1 MTNLHLISQSSQSDG
16 KVCEF
21 HIKKDKFKNIF
32 QTPVYR
38 MMPNQTEE
46 SERLHFQNGTGDSI
60 NNSAIQ
66 INVSV
71 MIAHFVCCVIGIPLN
86 VFIVSVIVSMRRLRS
101 KPRNILLLG
110 LILSNLSAF
119 LPVLMEFAYLH
130 FPSLAL
136 CKTYV
141 AISGLP
147 YILFLIHTLQ
157 ALVDRYTAIAYPLWH
172 FNQVTTVLIVRCQIA
187 ASLIASFV
195 YKFPYVAQ
203 YLPLSCELQ
212 WPQEFNVIA
221 VTLLTLFSSCILA
234 HVIVYRQ
241 TRRVLANYVPKGWKR
256 RTFPLRSQNEKR
268 AIVTQSEGNQHV
280 VTTSLP
286 QSLSMF
292 PHPRSSMNSDVGQQ
306 QVPHLPVDEMSI
318 HISDRR
324 VSRLEMEAMRTMII
338 NVTSLSIMT
347 GPFILFTL
355 AIFLCHFYYD
365 ELVCDSLTWMAPY
378 FKELIVVHAVYH
390 PIVQLSRSSELSSAL
405 KQWFNR

>member
-1 MTNLHLISQSSQSDG
+1 
-16 KVCEF
+16 
-21 HIKKDKFKNIF
+21 
-32 QTPVYR
+32 
-38 MMPNQTEE
+38 MMPNQTGEP
-46 SERLHFQNGTGDSI
+46 ERLHFQNGTGDSI
-60 NNSAIQ
+60 LNISAIQ
-66 INVSV
+66 INVFV

-86 VFIVSVIVSMRRLRS
+86 VFIASVIVSMRRLRS

-119 LPVLMEFAYLH
+119 VPVLMEFAYLH

-147 YILFLIHTLQ
+147 YILFLIHTIL
-157 ALVDRYTAIAYPLWH
+157 ALVDRYTAIAHPLWH

-212 WPQEFNVIA
+212 WLQEFDVIA

-268 AIVTQSEGNQHV
+268 AVVTQSEGNQHV
-280 VTTSLP
+280 VTTSL
-286 QSLSMF
+286 
-292 PHPRSSMNSDVGQQ
+292 PRSSMNSDVGQQ

-324 VSRLEMEAMRTMII
+324 VSRLEMEATRTMIV

-355 AIFLCHFYYD
+355 AVFVCHYYYD
-365 ELVCDSLTWMAPY
+365 ELVCDSLTWLAPY
-378 FKELIVVHAVYH
+378 FKELIVLHAVYH

-405 KQWFNR
+405 KQWFNSR